1 MYILIYICDI
11 QVYYGI
17 IDGIIMIST
26 MVLLYGINYYYMV
39 DLLWYNYDIYYGIIW
54 YIYYGIFMI
63 STIFTI
69 YIYCIYIYYGIMVYY
84 DNGIL

>member
-11 QVYYGI
+11 MVYYSI

-54 YIYYGIFMI
+54 YIYYGIIMI

-69 YIYCIYIYYGIMVYY
+69 YILYIYLLWYYGI
-84 DNGIL
+84 L

>member
-11 QVYYGI
+11 MVYYSI

-54 YIYYGIFMI
+54 YIYYGIIMI